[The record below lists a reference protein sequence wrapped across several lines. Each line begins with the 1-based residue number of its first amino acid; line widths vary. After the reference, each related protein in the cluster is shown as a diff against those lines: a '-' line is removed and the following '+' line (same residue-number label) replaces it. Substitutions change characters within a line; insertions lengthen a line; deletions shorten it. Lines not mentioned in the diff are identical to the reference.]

1 MKYSHILSS
10 VILAGTVFA
19 GSLFSDVLFVSAAD
33 LPAVNIEVVSMEEVT
48 ESQDEQDSKTLPPQ
62 AGSFGS
68 LTAASQSGTT
78 VTEDSGDKNGT
89 KAIDVAKTISEKKA
103 ETEIS
108 TEAETETEAESESRT
123 ETETEMSVETEIE
136 TETETESEP
145 KSETETLTPTQGLY
159 EVASAVDEDFVLDV
173 RHCTAQNIDSQEVQL
188 FRSLNVNQ
196 QKFYLE
202 ALPSEG
208 FRISALH
215 TGDALTA
222 LPDKSTVAMAA
233 MEHPEDSAASES
245 QTWIIEEARHGCCY
259 IRTEGGQYLTL
270 TSYRPYLGASVVL
283 SDYTGAVSQMWRF
296 AQTWI
301 SPEACADTDLVN
313 PYGEDGPYANLRL
326 SLLFGTKAETITADE
341 LSAHIAENEEHQ
353 LVLDHAFL
361 DSFVTQL
368 AAKYDT
374 QGQPKRFRT
383 SYGNE
388 ITLYEG
394 DFGWK
399 LDTDGT
405 RALLQENLE
414 TNQVKTLD
422 PVWSHKGRSL
432 DEDDAIGDSYIEVDL
447 ENQKVFLYK
456 DGKKLLETD
465 CVSGTLG
472 DPERETPGGVY
483 SIYYKNSPDVLDGPG
498 YSEFV
503 NYWMPFHGGYGLHDA
518 TWRSKFG
525 GEIYKT
531 NGSHGCVNLPLKA
544 AERIYKAVDIGY
556 PVVLYK

>member
-1 MKYSHILSS
+1 MKYSRFLSS
-10 VILAGTVFA
+10 VILAGAIFSGGIFA
-19 GSLFSDVLFVSAAD
+19 SALDLSAAD
-33 LPAVNIEVVSMEEVT
+33 IEIVAVEEVT
-48 ESQDEQDSKTLPPQ
+48 ESQAEQDAKALPPQ
-62 AGSFGS
+62 AESF
-68 LTAASQSGTT
+68 ASQTAVSQSKGTIA
-78 VTEDSGDKNGT
+78 ENGRT
-89 KAIDVAKTISEKKA
+89 TG
-103 ETEIS
+103 ETETTNKIGTHEAGIEIKDNTETVIEAGTENSMETSAEAGTENS
-108 TEAETETEAESESRT
+108 TEAST
-123 ETETEMSVETEIE
+123 ETETEMNTEKKAAASV
-136 TETETESEP
+136 P
-145 KSETETLTPTQGLY
+145 AQGLY
-159 EVASAVDEDFVLDV
+159 EIASAVDEDFVLDV
-173 RHCTAQNIDSQEVQL
+173 RHCTVQNIDSREVQL

-202 ALPSEG
+202 ALPDGG
-208 FRISALH
+208 FRVSVLH

-222 LPDKSTVAMAA
+222 LPDDHAVAMAA

-245 QTWIIEEARHGCCY
+245 QTWIIEEARHGCCC
-259 IRTEGGQYLTL
+259 IRTEDGQYLTL
-270 TSYRPYLGASVVL
+270 DPYRPCAGVSVVL

-296 AQTWI
+296 NRTWI
-301 SPEACADTDLVN
+301 SSESCADTDLVN
-313 PYGEDGPYANLRL
+313 PYDKDGPFANLRL
-326 SLLFGTKAETITADE
+326 SLLFGTKAETITAEE

-353 LVLDHAFL
+353 LVLDPSFL
-361 DSFVTQL
+361 DSFVAQL

-405 RALLQENLE
+405 KALLQENLE

-422 PVWSHKGRSL
+422 PVWTHKGRSL
-432 DEDDAIGDSYIEVDL
+432 DGDDAIGDSYIEVDL
-447 ENQKVFLYK
+447 KNQKVFLYK

-472 DPERETPGGVY
+472 DPERDTPGGVY
-483 SIYYKNSPDVLDGPG
+483 SIYYMNSPDVLDGPG
-498 YSEFV
+498 YSEHV
-503 NYWMPFHGGYGLHDA
+503 TYWMPFYRGYGLHDA
-518 TWRSKFG
+518 TWRSEFG

-531 NGSHGCVNLPLKA
+531 NGSHGCVNLPLFA
-544 AERIYKAVDIGY
+544 AERIYKTVDIGY